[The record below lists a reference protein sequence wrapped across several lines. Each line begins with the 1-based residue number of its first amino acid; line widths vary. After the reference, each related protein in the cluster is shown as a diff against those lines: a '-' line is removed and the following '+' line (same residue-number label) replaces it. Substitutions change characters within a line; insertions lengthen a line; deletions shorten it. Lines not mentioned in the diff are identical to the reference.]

1 MMTKK
6 KMKTMTNLLNQ
17 NDREYIKLL
26 YDNFLKINLYIK
38 DAIKKRDIET
48 INYIFGKKNQL
59 IKQITSFEK
68 IHQKE
73 IKEDK
78 ELYSIKLDLIKKEK
92 ENISLLEK
100 IKKEAQDEFD
110 KIKKTKKLYQA
121 YEPALNET
129 RSTVDIKDEEA

>member
-1 MMTKK
+1 
-6 KMKTMTNLLNQ
+6 MTNLLNQ

>member
-1 MMTKK
+1 
-6 KMKTMTNLLNQ
+6 MTNLLNQ

-38 DAIKKRDIET
+38 DAIKKHDNET

>member
-1 MMTKK
+1 MMK

-38 DAIKKRDIET
+38 DAIKKHDIET

-121 YEPALNET
+121 YEPALGET